1 MKGKR
6 ISEQFLHRCRTAW
19 PAVTRKEDVMSL
31 PGFSAEQ
38 SLTFTRMRYRIV
50 GQPEYSPDMEHVSPQ
65 FTGRALVCTALG
77 IAIVGGQEELIPVF
91 FELCSISA

>member
-1 MKGKR
+1 
-6 ISEQFLHRCRTAW
+6 
-19 PAVTRKEDVMSL
+19 MSL

-65 FTGRALVCTALG
+65 SPGEPL
-77 IAIVGGQEELIPVF
+77 
-91 FELCSISA
+91 SAPRWESPLSEGKKS